1 MSSKPAEAPLAIGL
15 AAEDWKTTCRHCEK
29 KFSSRTKMMKHIYSD
44 ICRTTIPAQAHA
56 ILQDKY
62 DALLAEQ
69 KQHAVFEEAYVQ
81 LLKDEAA
88 SDTRYSALQGKH
100 TALQKEHAALQ
111 VSHSALRVK
120 SAALRKDDDALI
132 ARLRRERDSARA
144 FKLTARLS
152 VIQENTSR

>member
-1 MSSKPAEAPLAIGL
+1 
-15 AAEDWKTTCRHCEK
+15 
-29 KFSSRTKMMKHIYSD
+29 MMKHIYSD